1 MLSLP
6 FIVNTLSTAAIYA
19 LFALATVIAYRTS
32 RILLFAMGE
41 IGMVSA
47 YVFHTV
53 WLAAGTTAA
62 GSALAA
68 SAVIVVDVA
77 LGLVLYAILQDE
89 ALEDPFTG
97 TVITI
102 ALSITLLGVMAV
114 FWGGSVYQLP
124 LPSTPVMVGDVALSR
139 ISLGTIL
146 IGGLVALGVLFM
158 FYRTAVGIEL
168 QALADNRQL
177 AALAG
182 IPVGTRLLAVWIG
195 AALVSGLAGVL
206 SAAVSSVSA
215 EGTVVGF
222 SGMVAAIIGGLTSP
236 AGALAGALL
245 LAVGENAIALHLDVR
260 YSIAVPVGLLVL
272 LLAVRPQ
279 GLSARIEHIART

>member
-53 WLAAGTTAA
+53 WLAAGTTATGA
-62 GSALAA
+62 ALAA

-146 IGGLVALGVLFM
+146 VGGLVALGILFV